1 MDNNM
6 QTNNKKSIFSER
18 RFKYGSFA
26 VGLTVAFVA
35 LVIAVNAVIY
45 ALAYTYGWYLDLTGE
60 QYYGITDKSTKY
72 LDEVLTDGVEV
83 KIIFCQDKD
92 LVIEDGAGYY
102 IYRCVETYK
111 KAYPNNIKVEY
122 LDVIE
127 HPELAEVYTTQLGIP
142 LYTYNIIIE
151 TNMSPNKRVLTYE
164 NFFTFDGDTGNVY
177 AFNGERRF
185 TSYIISV
192 CSDFPICYFTTG
204 HGESVNDESGNRNA
218 LWELMVDAGFDV
230 REIDLKQDDVSF
242 DDAKVIVIND
252 PVYDFT
258 EEETD
263 KLRDIDRF
271 MSDRNGNMMVFLS
284 PQHQGGLTN
293 LKHWLEEWGVGVED
307 GQIKDTAHSLSPDG
321 LSVIADYPVE
331 GFAASL
337 HSTIRELDSQPS
349 TVIKNPLSFKTLF
362 EEGGSKRVG
371 SVLFAHKGAEL
382 LTSEGSITSRQ
393 LSMATLVQ
401 HTSIDYITQ
410 SELKSYLLVTS
421 AGYVDDTYLTSNAY
435 GNRDIIFSLI
445 SQMGKKL
452 VPIDIDFKVFASEA
466 LDIPISEAYAWTVT
480 LVGVFPLIVCITGGV
495 VCYRRK
501 HK

>member
-1 MDNNM
+1 M
-6 QTNNKKSIFSER
+6 QTNKPKSIFSER
-18 RFKYGSFA
+18 RFKYGSLA
-26 VGLTVAFVA
+26 VSLTVAFVA
-35 LVIAVNAVIY
+35 LVVAVNAVIY
-45 ALAYTYGWYLDLTGE
+45 ALAYTYGWYIDLTGQ

-142 LYTYNIIIE
+142 LYTYNVIIE
-151 TNMSPNKRVLTYE
+151 TNVSSNKRVLTYE
-164 NFFTFDGDTGNVY
+164 NFFTFDQDTGNVY

-192 CSDFPICYFTTG
+192 CSDYPICYFLTG
-204 HGESVNDESGNRNA
+204 HGESVTGADGNNNA
-218 LWELMVDAGFDV
+218 IYELMIDAGFDV
-230 REIDLKQDDVSF
+230 RTIDLTMDENATL
-242 DDAKVIVIND
+242 DDAKVVVIND
-252 PVYDFT
+252 PVYDFKP
-258 EEETD
+258 EE
-263 KLRDIDRF
+263 IDRF
-271 MSDRNGNMMVFLS
+271 MSDKRGNMMVFLS
-284 PQHQGGLTN
+284 PQYQSGLTE
-293 LKHWLEEWGVGVED
+293 LKHWLEEWGIGVED

-321 LSVIADYPVE
+321 LSVIADYPVD

-362 EEGGSKRVG
+362 EDGGSKRVG
-371 SVLFAHKGAEL
+371 SVLYAYQGAEL
-382 LTSEGSITSRQ
+382 LTADGSITSRQ

-401 HTSIDYITQ
+401 MTKIDYITQ

-421 AGYVDDTYLTSNAY
+421 AGYVDQDYLTSNAY

-480 LVGVFPLIVCITGGV
+480 MVAVFPALVCVTGGV

>member
-164 NFFTFDGDTGNVY
+164 NFFTFDADTGNVY

-185 TSYIISV
+185 TS
-192 CSDFPICYFTTG
+192 
-204 HGESVNDESGNRNA
+204 
-218 LWELMVDAGFDV
+218 
-230 REIDLKQDDVSF
+230 
-242 DDAKVIVIND
+242 
-252 PVYDFT
+252 
-258 EEETD
+258 
-263 KLRDIDRF
+263 
-271 MSDRNGNMMVFLS
+271 
-284 PQHQGGLTN
+284 
-293 LKHWLEEWGVGVED
+293 
-307 GQIKDTAHSLSPDG
+307 
-321 LSVIADYPVE
+321 
-331 GFAASL
+331 
-337 HSTIRELDSQPS
+337 
-349 TVIKNPLSFKTLF
+349 
-362 EEGGSKRVG
+362 
-371 SVLFAHKGAEL
+371 
-382 LTSEGSITSRQ
+382 
-393 LSMATLVQ
+393 
-401 HTSIDYITQ
+401 
-410 SELKSYLLVTS
+410 
-421 AGYVDDTYLTSNAY
+421 
-435 GNRDIIFSLI
+435 
-445 SQMGKKL
+445 
-452 VPIDIDFKVFASEA
+452 
-466 LDIPISEAYAWTVT
+466 
-480 LVGVFPLIVCITGGV
+480 
-495 VCYRRK
+495 
-501 HK
+501 